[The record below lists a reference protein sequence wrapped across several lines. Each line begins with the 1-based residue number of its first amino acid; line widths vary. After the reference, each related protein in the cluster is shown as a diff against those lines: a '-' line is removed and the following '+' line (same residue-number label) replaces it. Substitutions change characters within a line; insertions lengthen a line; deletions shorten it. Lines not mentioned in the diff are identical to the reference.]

1 MMPSKTAQCFS
12 STTRQRVAA
21 CLGVALLL
29 LVSPLVEAAEPK
41 RVLLLQSFGN
51 GFAPFTEF
59 AARFRQKLSEK
70 WHEPID
76 MYETSLDIAR
86 FSVPRDD
93 APFVTYLSTLF
104 AERRPDLI
112 VAVGGPGAR
121 FIQQNRSRLFPDT
134 PMLITATDQRL
145 VDMAGMT
152 ANDTA
157 VAVNLDQGALID
169 NILRVLPETTEVAV
183 VSGNSSIEQYWVA
196 EERKEF
202 QPFADRIKFIWLND
216 IPYEQ
221 MLTRVAALPPR
232 SAILYGLFDVD
243 ADGVPH
249 EGDRALDD
257 LHIRASAPIFGFVD
271 SQFGRG
277 IVGGPLLSIAALSE
291 RAAEVAVAIFRGAK
305 PSDIKTV
312 PARSETPIFDW
323 RELQRWGVSEAH
335 LPAGSIVKFREPSI
349 WTRYRWPITLFVLAL
364 LVQGAIITWLLVE
377 RYRRLRAED
386 ESRSRL
392 LETIH
397 LNRTA
402 AAGALSASVAH
413 ELNQPLGAILSN
425 TEAAEL
431 LLNKNPPDLDQVREI
446 LIDIR
451 QADQRAADIIRHLR
465 KLLKR
470 RSEIELHKFDLNDTI
485 ADAVH
490 ILSPEAKKRGVA
502 LHANGIRQS
511 LPVRADQIHLQQVI
525 LNLATNGMDAMTES
539 TRNKHEMTIQTA
551 LTGGQEVEVSVADSG
566 TGIPNGKLEG
576 VFDSFYTT
584 KKHGTGLGLS
594 IARTIVETYGGKIWA
609 ENRSG
614 GGAVVRFTLP
624 LADPHP
630 I

>member
-1 MMPSKTAQCFS
+1 MMLAKAAPGSFS
-12 STTRQRVAA
+12 SNRLRFAA
-21 CLGVALLL
+21 WLGATLLL
-29 LVSPLVEAAEPK
+29 LASPLVEAAEPK

-51 GFAPFTEF
+51 GFSPFNEF
-59 AARFRQKLSEK
+59 AAQFRQKLAEH

-76 MYETSLDIAR
+76 MYQTSLDIAR

-93 APFVTYLSTLF
+93 APFVTYLSALF
-104 AERRPDLI
+104 SERKPDLI
-112 VAVGGPGAR
+112 VAIGGPGAR

-134 PMLITATDQRL
+134 PMLIAATEQRL

-157 VAVNLDQGALID
+157 VAVNVDQGTLVD
-169 NILRVLPETTEVAV
+169 NILRVLPQTTAVAV

-196 EERKEF
+196 EARREL

-216 IPYEQ
+216 FPYEE
-221 MLTRVAALPPR
+221 MLARAAALPPR
-232 SAILYGLFDVD
+232 SAIFYGLFDVD

-257 LHIRASAPIFGFVD
+257 LHARANAPIFGFVD

-291 RAAEVAVAIFRGAK
+291 RAAEVAVAIFHGAK
-305 PSDIKTV
+305 PGNIKTL
-312 PARSETPIFDW
+312 PARLGTPIFDW

-335 LPAGSIVKFREPSI
+335 LPSGSIVKFREPSI
-349 WTRYRWPITLFVLAL
+349 WARYRWPITLFMLAL

-377 RYRRLRAED
+377 RYRRLRAEE

-402 AAGALSASVAH
+402 AAGALSVSVAH

-446 LIDIR
+446 LTDIR

-470 RSEIELHKFDLNDTI
+470 RSEIELHKFDLNDAI
-485 ADAVH
+485 ADAVY

-511 LPVRADQIHLQQVI
+511 LTVRADQIHLQQVI

-539 TRNKHEMTIQTA
+539 TRNKHEMRIQTA
-551 LTGGQEVEVSVADSG
+551 LTGEHEVEVSVADSG
-566 TGIPNGKLEG
+566 TGIPNGKLED
-576 VFDSFYTT
+576 VFESFYTT
-584 KKHGTGLGLS
+584 KEHGTGLGLS
-594 IARTIVETYGGKIWA
+594 IARTIVEAYGGKIWA
-609 ENRSG
+609 ENRNG
-614 GGAVVRFTLP
+614 GGAIVRFTLP